1 MIIFLL
7 CFSVCQDLQD
17 EILCSE
23 AKKAG
28 NCEQMPW
35 NGKCRKTCGRCG
47 TFINTLQGLK
57 EEWGG
62 VGWVVGGG
70 PDPVFALPSM
80 TIPRPE
86 LLKCLSRIPFSF
98 PITYPVPIF
107 AGESRFPR
115 KRSNTVFHQKQF
127 WVFPNPAKY
136 LGLKS
141 SPDPA
146 NTLSESVHCL
156 S

>member
-1 MIIFLL
+1 M
-7 CFSVCQDLQD
+7 
-17 EILCSE
+17 
-23 AKKAG
+23 
-28 NCEQMPW
+28 
-35 NGKCRKTCGRCG
+35 
-47 TFINTLQGLK
+47 
-57 EEWGG
+57 
-62 VGWVVGGG
+62 GWGG

-156 S
+156 SWRKVQFFAIEEPNLVPRPLVYEADGTFGFFNKRSWYDIM